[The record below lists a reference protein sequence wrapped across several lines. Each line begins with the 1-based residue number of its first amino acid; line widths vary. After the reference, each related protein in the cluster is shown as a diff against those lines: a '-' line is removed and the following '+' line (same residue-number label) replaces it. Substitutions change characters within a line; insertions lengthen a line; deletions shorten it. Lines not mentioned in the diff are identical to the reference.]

1 MLRIFVARRAGA
13 WRYGLTPL
21 RAGCTV
27 GGFRPTALQIQ
38 EELVRSMKLTAG
50 MGVFLLGAISA
61 AAQAPAPKAEIT
73 SLEFQTPKNG
83 MVQQYEAGR
92 KQKVE
97 WHKQQKDKDALYV
110 FETLT
115 GDRTG
120 TYLVG
125 RLGQHWADM
134 DTPSVTDAADLAE
147 YQKAVGASVDK
158 VVSAYY
164 EYMPKVSNPPTEM
177 NGKYTEIITFHI
189 RYGHNDDFRS
199 AIARVHDARMQL
211 KSPFHYNWYH
221 LLSGGSGGTF
231 VLTIEHANWA
241 SFEDD
246 PAVKP
251 LRDDLRAAFGEQE
264 AMSVIERINSS
275 VESTY
280 DELIEFRPDLSYMPA
295 K

>member
-1 MLRIFVARRAGA
+1 MRLKNLMAG
-13 WRYGLTPL
+13 
-21 RAGCTV
+21 V
-27 GGFRPTALQIQ
+27 G
-38 EELVRSMKLTAG
+38 VC
-50 MGVFLLGAISA
+50 LLGAISV
-61 AAQAPAPKAEIT
+61 AAQAPAPKAEIAA
-73 SLEFQTPKNG
+73 LEFQTPKNG

-97 WHKQQKDKDALYV
+97 WHKQQKDTQALFV

-115 GDRTG
+115 GERTG

-134 DTPSVTDAADLAE
+134 DTPTVTDAADLAE
-147 YQKAVGASVDK
+147 YQKAVGAAVEK
-158 VVSAYY
+158 LTTAYY
-164 EYMPKVSNPPTEM
+164 EYLPKVSNPPTEM
-177 NGKYTEIITFHI
+177 NGKYTDIITFHI

-199 AIARVHDARMQL
+199 AIARVHDARTQL
-211 KSPFHYNWYH
+211 KTPSHYNWYH
-221 LLSGGSGGTF
+221 LVNGGPGGTY

-246 PAVKP
+246 PAIKP
-251 LRDDLRAAFGEQE
+251 LRDVLREAFGEQE
-264 AMSVIERINSS
+264 AMSVIERLNSS
-275 VESTY
+275 IESTY